1 MATMEG
7 FTMEG
12 FISKSDMMLA
22 AFWWRGGGSCDAT
35 EDSNP
40 GEVEDNA
47 GDGGF
52 DYDAIL
58 LWCSVALDHVL
69 VAVDVVVHAI
79 SYYVGLSLNY

>member
-1 MATMEG
+1 MSTIA
-7 FTMEG
+7 TMEG

-22 AFWWRGGGSCDAT
+22 AFRWRGGGSCDAT
-35 EDSNP
+35 EDSDP

>member
-1 MATMEG
+1 
-7 FTMEG
+7 
-12 FISKSDMMLA
+12 MMLA
-22 AFWWRGGGSCDAT
+22 AFRWRGGGSCDAT
-35 EDSNP
+35 EDSDP